1 MKRLIAVVL
10 SIILFITPV
19 FADNSMEEEAVET
32 GGVLDLD
39 IQARSCILL
48 EEKTGE
54 IIYAE
59 NEHEQ
64 LSPASISKI
73 MTLILGFEA
82 IEAGKISFEDV
93 VTCSEN
99 VSSQPG
105 SRVFLSTGEEITV
118 DELFKCIAVASGNDA
133 AVALAEHIAGSESA
147 FAEMMNK
154 RAQELGM
161 ENTVF
166 QNCTG
171 LDDMGTENVSTA
183 YDISIMAREL
193 MTHEKIFEY
202 TTIWMDTIRN
212 GEFGLTNT
220 NKLVR
225 FYSGTTGLKTGSTDK
240 AKYCVCATAKRD
252 NLHLIAIVMGA
263 DSVNMRNEQAKVLL
277 DYGFAN
283 YATVTLP
290 QVNGFENVC
299 VLKGKTDFVTPEMCQ
314 GETTMLINKAEKG
327 EVTYTVELEQE
338 LIAPIEKGQKIGTI
352 VFYVAS
358 NKVASYDLTAK
369 EGVERVTFGFN
380 LLRILQNVLY

>member
-1 MKRLIAVVL
+1 MKRFIAVLL

-19 FADNSMEEEAVET
+19 FADNSVEEAKET
-32 GGVLDLD
+32 GGAADLN

-64 LSPASISKI
+64 MSPASISKI

-82 IEAGKISFEDV
+82 IEAGKISFEDI

-105 SRVFLSTGEEITV
+105 SRVFLSTNEEISV

-147 FAEMMNK
+147 FAEMMNAK
-154 RAQELGM
+154 AKELGM
-161 ENTVF
+161 VNTVF

-171 LDDMGTENVSTA
+171 LDDMGTENISTA
-183 YDISIMAREL
+183 YDISIMAGEL
-193 MTHEKIFEY
+193 MKHEKIFEY
-202 TTIWMDTIRN
+202 TTIWTDTIRN

-225 FYSGTTGLKTGSTDK
+225 YYSGTTGLKTGSTDK

-252 NLHLIAIVMGA
+252 GMHLIAIVMGA

-277 DYGFAN
+277 NYGFAN

-290 QVNGFENVC
+290 KVNSFENIP
-299 VLKGKTDFVTPEMCQ
+299 VLKGKTQFAVPEMLQ
-314 GETTMLINKAEKG
+314 GETTLLINKAEKG
-327 EVTYTVELEQE
+327 EVTYSVELEKE
-338 LIAPIEKGQKIGTI
+338 LVAPVQKGQKIGEI
-352 VFYVAS
+352 SFFVAS
-358 NKVASYDLTAK
+358 NKVAGFELTAK
-369 EGVERVTFGFN
+369 EDVQRVTFGFN
-380 LLRILQNVLY
+380 LLRVLQNMLF

>member
-1 MKRLIAVVL
+1 MKRLIAVIL
-10 SIILFITPV
+10 SLILFVTHV
-19 FADNSMEEEAVET
+19 FADNSMEEAVET
-32 GGVLDLD
+32 GGVVDLD
-39 IQARSCILL
+39 IQARSCMLL

-54 IIYAE
+54 VIYAE

-64 LSPASISKI
+64 MSPASISKI

-82 IEAGKISFEDV
+82 IEAGKISFEDI

-105 SRVFLSTGEEITV
+105 SRVFLSTNEEISV
-118 DELFKCIAVASGNDA
+118 HELFKCIAVASGNDA

-147 FAEMMNK
+147 FAEMMNAK
-154 RAQELGM
+154 AKELGM
-161 ENTVF
+161 TNTVF

-171 LDDMGTENVSTA
+171 LDDMGTENISTA

-193 MTHEKIFEY
+193 MKHEKIFEY

-252 NLHLIAIVMGA
+252 DMHLIAIVMGA

-277 DYGFAN
+277 NYGFAN

-290 QVNGFENVC
+290 QVSDFENIP
-299 VLKGKTDFVTPEMCQ
+299 VLKGKTNFAIPEMCQ
-314 GETTMLINKAEKG
+314 NDTTMLINKAEKG
-327 EVTYTVELEQE
+327 EVTYAVELEKE
-338 LIAPIEKGQKIGTI
+338 LVAPIEKGQKIGQI
-352 VFYVAS
+352 SFFVAS
-358 NKVASYDLTAK
+358 NKVATCDLTAK
-369 EGVERVTFGFN
+369 EAVDRVTFGFN
-380 LLRILQNVLY
+380 LLKVLQSMLF

>member
-1 MKRLIAVVL
+1 MKRFIAVILSVVL
-10 SIILFITPV
+10 LITPV
-19 FADNSMEEEAVET
+19 FADNSIDEEAVQT
-32 GGVLDLD
+32 SAVLDLD

-48 EEKTGE
+48 EEKTGQ

-64 LSPASISKI
+64 MSPASISKI

-82 IEAGKISFEDV
+82 IEAGKISFEDI

-105 SRVFLSTGEEITV
+105 SRVFLSTNEEISV

-147 FAEMMNK
+147 FAEMMNAK
-154 RAQELGM
+154 AKELGM
-161 ENTVF
+161 ENTLF

-193 MTHEKIFEY
+193 MKHEKIFDY

-252 NLHLIAIVMGA
+252 DMHLIAIVMGA

-277 DYGFAN
+277 NYGFAN

-290 QVNGFENVC
+290 QVNSFENIC

-314 GETTMLINKAEKG
+314 KDTTMLINKAEKG

-352 VFYVAS
+352 NFFVAS
-358 NKVASYDLTAK
+358 NKVASFDLTAK

-380 LLRILQNVLY
+380 LLSILQNILF